1 MTKFT
6 QTYPTDLKYSEWE
19 LIAEFFPA
27 GPRGRPRQWAMWQIV
42 NAILYLT
49 RTGCQWRMLPK
60 DLPPWQTVYGYF
72 RRWTRTGLWARINAA
87 LVKRVRT
94 KPGRDPQPSAAVIDS
109 QSVKTSEGGE
119 ARGVDVHKQ
128 TPGRKRHI
136 VVDMLGLLLMVVVHS
151 ASLPDGSGG
160 KLTLQRL
167 FDQIKHSVHTRWCRL
182 KKIWADGAYADIV
195 TFVRQQFGWTLD
207 IVRRPEGTQ
216 GFVVLPRRWL
226 VERTFGWL
234 GRYRRLARDYEH
246 TVPSSEAMTYLAS
259 IRRALKLAT
268 NLRAVARTRRSV
280 TVGNSDGSTGESL
293 LFRARGHH
301 HCLRI
306 LTASLPSI
314 GTPSTVKPFRKPA
327 VSLT

>member
-27 GPRGRPRQWAMWQIV
+27 CPRGRPRKWAMWQIV

-49 RTGCQWRMLPK
+49 RTGCQWRMLPS

-72 RRWTRTGLWARINAA
+72 RRWTRNGVWKRINAA

-94 KPGRDPQPSAAVIDS
+94 KQGRDPQPSAAVIDS

-119 ARGVDVHKQ
+119 ERGVDVHKQ

-136 VVDMLGLLLMVVVHS
+136 VVDMLGLLLTVVVHS
-151 ASLPDGSGG
+151 ASLPDGTGG

-167 FDQIKHSVHTRWCRL
+167 FDQIKHSVHNRWCRL

-195 TFVRQQFGWTLD
+195 AFVQQQFGWTLD
-207 IVRRPEGTQ
+207 IVRRPEGTK

-226 VERTFGWL
+226 VDRTLGWL

-246 TVPSSEAMTYLAS
+246 TVSSSEAMTYLAS
-259 IRRALKLAT
+259 IRRTLKLAT
-268 NLRAVARTRRSV
+268 N
-280 TVGNSDGSTGESL
+280 
-293 LFRARGHH
+293 
-301 HCLRI
+301 
-306 LTASLPSI
+306 
-314 GTPSTVKPFRKPA
+314 
-327 VSLT
+327 

>member
-27 GPRGRPRQWAMWQIV
+27 CPRGRPRKWAMWQIV

-49 RTGCQWRMLPK
+49 RTGCQWRMLPS

-72 RRWTRTGLWARINAA
+72 RRWTRNGVWKRINAA

-94 KPGRDPQPSAAVIDS
+94 KQGRDPQPSAAVIDS

-119 ARGVDVHKQ
+119 ERGVDVHKQ

-136 VVDMLGLLLMVVVHS
+136 VVDMLGLLLTVVVHS
-151 ASLPDGSGG
+151 ASLPDGTGG

-167 FDQIKHSVHTRWCRL
+167 FDQIKHSVHNRWCRL

-195 TFVRQQFGWTLD
+195 AFVQQQFGWTLD
-207 IVRRPEGTQ
+207 IVRRPEGTK

-226 VERTFGWL
+226 VERTLGWL

-246 TVPSSEAMTYLAS
+246 TVSSSEAMTYLAS
-259 IRRALKLAT
+259 IRRTLKLAT
-268 NLRAVARTRRSV
+268 N
-280 TVGNSDGSTGESL
+280 
-293 LFRARGHH
+293 
-301 HCLRI
+301 
-306 LTASLPSI
+306 
-314 GTPSTVKPFRKPA
+314 
-327 VSLT
+327 